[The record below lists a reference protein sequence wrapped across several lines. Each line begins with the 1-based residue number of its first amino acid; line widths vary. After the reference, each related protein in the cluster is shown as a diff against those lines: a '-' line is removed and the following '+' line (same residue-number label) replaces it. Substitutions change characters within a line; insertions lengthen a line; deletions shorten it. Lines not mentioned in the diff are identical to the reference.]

1 MAERLP
7 VGATRNSKSP
17 SFPSLSFTPTFADIS
32 NSSFDQCNDQI
43 PSHVADSNGLHGL
56 VLSNGSATPSSRSSV
71 QSRVVSSEATRN
83 GNKTREGEPRSENE
97 WVEQDEPGVYITFV
111 SLPGGTKDLK
121 RVRFRSVLFFST
133 PIFFLLKSCQL
144 HSKLRRPLSLRRKKK

>member
-1 MAERLP
+1 MINRASFFFLKQLKEMAERLP

-17 SFPSLSFTPTFADIS
+17 SFPSLSSTPTSADIS
-32 NSSFDQCNDQI
+32 NSSLVHCIDQK
-43 PSHVADSNGLHGL
+43 PSLLADINGGLNGL

-83 GNKTREGEPRSENE
+83 GNRTREGEPRPENE

-111 SLPGGTKDLK
+111 SLPGGIKDLK
-121 RVRFRSVLFFST
+121 RVRFR
-133 PIFFLLKSCQL
+133 
-144 HSKLRRPLSLRRKKK
+144 